1 MFVQKNCHLD
11 KKGDW
16 PSSAAE
22 IRTTKILLYYITD
35 LEVSKLDTLA
45 LFKTVLLHSCQKVN
59 RLYRCKTSRW
69 NTN

>member
-22 IRTTKILLYYITD
+22 IRSTKILLYYIID
-35 LEVSKLDTLA
+35 LEVVSKLDTLA
-45 LFKTVLLHSCQKVN
+45 LFKTVLCILAK
-59 RLYRCKTSRW
+59 K
-69 NTN
+69 

>member
-45 LFKTVLLHSCQKVN
+45 LFKTVLCILAK
-59 RLYRCKTSRW
+59 K
-69 NTN
+69 